1 MSKEYNQIVNLYK
14 FNINFSKYADNNL
27 MDMSPDYVIEKYNH
41 WIGFTPTVEYNMYT
55 PDDMI
60 NFFHKYWKRW
70 KIFDKYDKDV
80 KNILMY
86 LYSTQSL
93 QAIEMFSKFEQYI
106 GPVTMISDVANKRGL
121 HVLTEKVM
129 FEVIEG
135 NSKNLKVIF
144 REMKL
149 RTLV

>member
-14 FNINFSKYADNNL
+14 FNINFSKYADNKL

-41 WIGFTPTVEYNMYT
+41 WIGFTPTVEYKMYT
-55 PDDMI
+55 PDDMST
-60 NFFHKYWKRW
+60 FFLNYWKRW
-70 KIFDKYDKDV
+70 SVYEKYSVEV

-86 LYSTQSL
+86 LYSSQNLKTT
-93 QAIEMFSKFEQYI
+93 EMFSKFEQYI
-106 GPVTMISDVANKRGL
+106 GSVSMISDVPHKRGL
-121 HVLTEKVM
+121 HVLTEKFVL
-129 FEVIEG
+129 EVVNR
-135 NSKNLKVIF
+135 NSENMKVIL

>member
-14 FNINFSKYADNNL
+14 FNINFSKYADNKL

-41 WIGFTPTVEYNMYT
+41 WIGFTPTVEYKMYT
-55 PDDMI
+55 PDDMST
-60 NFFHKYWKRW
+60 FFLNYWKRW
-70 KIFDKYDKDV
+70 SVYEKYSVEV

-86 LYSTQSL
+86 LYSSQNLKTT
-93 QAIEMFSKFEQYI
+93 EMFSKFEQYI
-106 GPVTMISDVANKRGL
+106 GSVSMISDVPNKRGL
-121 HVLTEKVM
+121 HVLTEKFVL
-129 FEVIEG
+129 EVVNR
-135 NSKNLKVIF
+135 NSENMKVIL

>member
-14 FNINFSKYADNNL
+14 FNINFSKYADNKL
-27 MDMSPDYVIEKYNH
+27 MDMSPDYILEKYNH
-41 WIGFTPTVEYNMYT
+41 WIGFTPTVEYKMYT
-55 PDDMI
+55 PDDMST
-60 NFFHKYWKRW
+60 FFLNYWKRW
-70 KIFDKYDKDV
+70 KSYSQYEKSV

-93 QAIEMFSKFEQYI
+93 KATTMFSKFEQYI
-106 GPVTMISDVANKRGL
+106 GSVSMISDFPNKRGL
-121 HVLTEKVM
+121 HVLTEEFVL
-129 FEVIEG
+129 EVVEG
-135 NSKNLKVIF
+135 NSENMKVIL

>member
-41 WIGFTPTVEYNMYT
+41 WIGFTPTVEYKIYT

-60 NFFHKYWKRW
+60 DFFSKYWKRW
-70 KIFDKYDKDV
+70 KSFDKYEKEV

-86 LYSTQSL
+86 LYSSQSL
-93 QAIEMFSKFEQYI
+93 QAIEMFSKFERYI
-106 GPVTMISDVANKRGL
+106 GSVTMISDVSNKRGL
-121 HVLTEKVM
+121 HALTEEFVV
-129 FEVIEG
+129 EVVKG
-135 NSKNLKVIF
+135 NSENIKVIL

>member
-1 MSKEYNQIVNLYK
+1 MSREYNQIVNLYK

-60 NFFHKYWKRW
+60 NFLHKYWKRW

-121 HVLTEKVM
+121 HVLTEKVI
-129 FEVIEG
+129 FELIEG
-135 NSKNLKVIF
+135 NSENLKVIF